1 MLKRVLRR
9 CLIVAAALAVLW
21 FGAALVMVFW
31 PAPKFAH
38 PLADVTANSA
48 QVVTPANANAEARTE
63 GFRMRDGA
71 LLQGRQF
78 ASNAPVTVLFLHGVM
93 SSSEEYVETC
103 RQLHESTGA
112 EVIALDLRGHG
123 KSEGKP
129 GDIRYI
135 GQYEDD
141 VADVIAALRL
151 QKPGSRIILAGHS
164 MGGGIT
170 MRYAAT
176 HEAPAADA
184 YLLFAPHLGFKSTT
198 TRTEPPQGHAS
209 EDEAPLKLHLPRTI
223 GLVML
228 NAAGVRWLNGFDTL
242 FFNVPAQYPIHA
254 YTFRA
259 MVSMTPEDHVVAMTA
274 DAKPLLVIV
283 GRNDEAF
290 HADRYASV
298 VSLHQHGETVVI
310 EGETHDSIVHSSVAL
325 RTAAEWIRNVPRTVA
340 QNMGEAK

>member
-1 MLKRVLRR
+1 M
-9 CLIVAAALAVLW
+9 
-21 FGAALVMVFW
+21 
-31 PAPKFAH
+31 
-38 PLADVTANSA
+38 
-48 QVVTPANANAEARTE
+48 
-63 GFRMRDGA
+63 
-71 LLQGRQF
+71 
-78 ASNAPVTVLFLHGVM
+78 
-93 SSSEEYVETC
+93 
-103 RQLHESTGA
+103 
-112 EVIALDLRGHG
+112 IALDLRGHG
-123 KSEGKP
+123 KSEGKA

-151 QKPGSRIILAGHS
+151 QKPGSRIILLGHS
-164 MGGGIT
+164 MGGGIA

-184 YLLFAPHLGFKSTT
+184 YLLFAPHLGVKSAT

-209 EDEAPLKLHLPRTI
+209 EGEAPLKLHLPRTI
-223 GLVML
+223 GLIIL
-228 NAAGVRWLNGFDTL
+228 NAARVRWLNGLDTL

-259 MVSMTPEDHVVAMTA
+259 MVSMTPKDHVVATTA

-310 EGETHDSIVHSSVAL
+310 ESETHDSFVHSSAAL
-325 RTAAEWIRNVPRTVA
+325 RSAAEWARNVPKTAPSRTWKMPNDYRRWRA
-340 QNMGEAK
+340 GSAMGFERGNERFKTRRERGA